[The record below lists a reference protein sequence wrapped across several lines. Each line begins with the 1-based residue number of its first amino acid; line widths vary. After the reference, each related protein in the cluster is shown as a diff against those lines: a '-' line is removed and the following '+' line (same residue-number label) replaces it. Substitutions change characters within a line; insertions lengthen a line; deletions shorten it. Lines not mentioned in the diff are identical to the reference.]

1 MTDFSESAWVALGC
15 IAACGILA
23 MLHLVA
29 SAIRNLTYM
38 HDLKHQVYR
47 LKVEYEARK
56 KAMNEPPI
64 PPGAGTIGEVDIV
77 DDEPVREAA

>member
-1 MTDFSESAWVALGC
+1 MLAVVSAS
-15 IAACGILA
+15 GIIA
-23 MLHLVA
+23 MLHLLA

-56 KAMNEPPI
+56 RAMDGPAEEPGGEGEFDILPET
-64 PPGAGTIGEVDIV
+64 GA
-77 DDEPVREAA
+77 REAA